1 MSRHRDTGYQ
11 GRHRPETV
19 RPLDPRH
26 RTEPRPVGLL
36 LRPAWADQ
44 PTTILSGLVL
54 THAQRLRLPD
64 IGGRR

>member
-11 GRHRPETV
+11 GRHR
-19 RPLDPRH
+19 RDSPRF
-26 RTEPRPVGLL
+26 RQPAAVSALPPRPN
-36 LRPAWADQ
+36 WADQ